1 MDDKT
6 YKFTMENDK
15 LGVYEEVV
23 ITDHEY
29 HRAWR
34 DALCVFMNRLLE
46 GDDEDWK
53 VTCDMTYVP
62 DDEIDI
68 INT

>member
-29 HRAWR
+29 HIAWR

-53 VTCDMTYVP
+53 VTCDMTYLP
-62 DDEIDI
+62 DDQIDV